1 MAPPR
6 GAKPSLAIAPPHPS
20 PHSLPAFAALLCHP
34 HAHSHPIIK
43 RIVSALDGQSAAARA
58 EHVARLRR
66 LAEAEDADAVE
77 VLEALLQPRNR
88 RLLRRAHGHA
98 RVVVLLVRLVVA
110 LGVADLRLQV
120 VVVLGLELLDAT
132 PVGPLVGVR
141 VGGWG
146 WAWGWGWGLG
156 LGLGL
161 AYPNTNPNPN
171 PNPNPNLRV
180 RIDVH
185 LDDTVRDGLLDVLDV
200 RARAWG
206 EGEG

>member
-1 MAPPR
+1 M
-6 GAKPSLAIAPPHPS
+6 SV
-20 PHSLPAFAALLCHP
+20 AA
-34 HAHSHPIIK
+34 
-43 RIVSALDGQSAAARA
+43 RRRRAARA
-58 EHVARLRR
+58 AVASSAVAPL
-66 LAEAEDADAVE
+66 EDVDAVE
-77 VLEALLQPRNR
+77 VGEALAEPLDR
-88 RLLRRAHGHA
+88 RDLGGAHRHA
-98 RVVVLLVRLVVA
+98 RVVDLLVGLVGA